1 MPARRSKVY
10 PVIPWRVQMNNISK
24 IVLVVVII
32 VVVSVIGSGLN
43 KLVSAQNAKTSQIVA
58 AIQ

>member
-1 MPARRSKVY
+1 
-10 PVIPWRVQMNNISK
+10 MNNISK

-43 KLVSAQNAKTSQIVA
+43 KFVSAQNAKMEKIMATVQ
-58 AIQ
+58 